1 MKQLKVHVI
10 MTLFFSSILF
20 FLSASYVFALSIE
33 FTANNAG
40 LTLKYDLKRLGSDEV
55 TLAPGSPEQELSLTG
70 IAGQLVRLRIR
81 VDSVAADSP
90 IPVVNTFIK
99 AFVTGMPSYEFPLPL
114 PFGDYGIEAGL
125 FSRTAFQDRNAPLE
139 ISLLCALLKTDY
151 DITLNLDQ
159 LFNETWQGSATL
171 NNNVIK
177 EEIALSGDTAPVKG
191 RVDLTIIP
199 VKTIP
204 LTFFVFSADVYDGNN
219 SLIQPISGVIP
230 IPNGSYHLWLN
241 PGFDFTNIFS
251 LQAQACCV
259 AEAQTCE
266 DALSILCQQAGGVPQ
281 GTGTTC
287 ATVDCGFTA
296 AGY

>member
-1 MKQLKVHVI
+1 M
-10 MTLFFSSILF
+10 MTMLFSSILF
-20 FLSASYVFALSIE
+20 FLSVSCVFALSIE
-33 FTANNAG
+33 FNAGNAG
-40 LTLKYDLKRLGSDEV
+40 LALKYDLKRLGSDEV
-55 TLAPGSPEQELSLTG
+55 TLAPGSPEQELSLEG

-90 IPVVNTFIK
+90 IPVVNTVIK
-99 AFVTGMPSYEFPLPL
+99 AFVTGMSPYEFPLPL

-125 FSRTAFQDRNAPLE
+125 FNRTAFQDRNAPLE

-151 DITLNLDQ
+151 DITLDLGK

-177 EEIALSGDTAPVKG
+177 EEIVLSGDNAPLKG

-204 LTFFVFSADVYDGNN
+204 LTFFVFSADIYDENN
-219 SLIQPISGVIP
+219 SLLQPLSGVIP

-241 PGFDFTNIFS
+241 PGFDLTSIFS
-251 LQAQACCV
+251 PQTQACCV
-259 AEAQTCE
+259 TEAQTCE
-266 DALSILCQQAGGVPQ
+266 DTPLILCQQAGGVPQ
-281 GTGTTC
+281 GTGTIC
-287 ATVDCGFTA
+287 ATVDCGFETTN
-296 AGY
+296 Y